1 MADRRRRA
9 LLVPLAAFA
18 WAVAAGGAPTAGAA
32 TAAGSATN
40 SATTASAPPPAGELS
55 VQWEELTAP
64 DFVRAVERSAATAVV
79 PLGIVEKHGPHL
91 PLGTDLFDARELSLR
106 AARQEFV
113 IVFPP
118 YYFGQIFEARH
129 QPGTLA
135 YSERLMWD
143 LLQETVDEIAR
154 NGIRK
159 IVLVNGHGGN
169 NSFLPFFCQ
178 SQLARRRDFAVYL
191 YQPASDPE
199 ASAAVQRLRKTPM
212 DMHAGE
218 VETSTMLAH
227 HPQLVHP
234 ERAGEQSG
242 ADQARLAGLPDAYTG
257 IWWYARF
264 PNHYAGD
271 GRPASSELGE
281 TVISA
286 HARQLTAMLRAV
298 KADTK
303 VLELQR
309 LFFDQAE
316 KPLATPQP

>member
-1 MADRRRRA
+1 MTSPCCR
-9 LLVPLAAFA
+9 VLAVSLTAFLSA
-18 WAVAAGGAPTAGAA
+18 AA
-32 TAAGSATN
+32 TAAAQTP
-40 SATTASAPPPAGELS
+40 SAPNAPGELS
-55 VQWEELTAP
+55 VHWEELTAP
-64 DFVRAVERSAATAVV
+64 DFARAVERSAGTAIV
-79 PLGIVEKHGPHL
+79 PLGILEKHGPHL
-91 PLGTDLFDARELSLR
+91 PLGTDLFDARELATR
-106 AARQEFV
+106 AARQEYT

-129 QPGTLA
+129 QPGTVA
-135 YSERLMWD
+135 YSERLIWD

-159 IVLVNGHGGN
+159 VILVNGHGGN

-178 SQLARRRDFAVYL
+178 SQLARRRHFAVYL
-191 YQPASDPE
+191 FQPDADPE
-199 ASAAVQRLRKTPM
+199 ASAAIRKLRKTDM

-227 HPQLVHP
+227 HPQLVHL

-242 ADQARLAGLPDAYTG
+242 ADQARLGAGLPDTYTA

-271 GRPASSELGE
+271 ARPANRELGE
-281 TVISA
+281 AVVSA
-286 HARQLTAMLRAV
+286 RARQLGAMIRAV
-298 KADTK
+298 KADAK

-309 LFFDQAE
+309 QFFDQAE
-316 KPLATPQP
+316 RPLATPQ